1 MYSREGLRMDE
12 NQCCTTVSTCAH
24 AMARR
29 SDTVVSNHISRE
41 WFACHTFYHAHP
53 IFLCSREIYFLYEG
67 IVRVG
72 A

>member
-1 MYSREGLRMDE
+1 MYDGEGLRMDD

-24 AMARR
+24 AMAQI
-29 SDTVVSNHISRE
+29 SDTVVSNHTSRDR
-41 WFACHTFYHAHP
+41 FACRTFCHANP
-53 IFLCSREIYFLYEG
+53 IFLCNRDIHHLCIG